1 MNDTWHAAWVAAL
14 DDLEGT
20 LADTER
26 LLRGEAD
33 AEDVQDAGAGGATE
47 WTPPTMPCPLPQDL
61 VHRAESLLA
70 RQRVLAA
77 QTASTLGGL
86 RQQAGLVQ
94 RMESR
99 SGMRPSHR
107 PVYVDLTA

>member
-1 MNDTWHAAWVAAL
+1 MNDAWHSAWVAAL

-26 LLRGEAD
+26 LLRGDVEPEA
-33 AEDVQDAGAGGATE
+33 APEATAG
-47 WTPPTMPCPLPQDL
+47 WTPPVMPCPLPADL
-61 VHRAESLLA
+61 VQRAESLLA
-70 RQRVLAA
+70 RQRVLVAEAA
-77 QTASTLGGL
+77 SAVGGL